1 MPLECDIAWG
11 RVHTVVMRSPF
22 ARIFFIAAIAFF
34 VVWGVRMYKKLPP
47 RPKAQF
53 AMIRGDYK
61 DAVQQWNHVLE
72 QEPDN
77 MEVILSMAECFDKM
91 NDPSTAAQLY
101 RAAESKLNDSHLQVG
116 LRYHKTRYEELRNKG
131 Y

>member
-34 VVWGVRMYKKLPP
+34 VVWGVHVQAAASPEGTVRDDPGRLQG
-47 RPKAQF
+47 RRA
-53 AMIRGDYK
+53 AMEP
-61 DAVQQWNHVLE
+61 HVLE